1 VQQSIVQAFPKAD
14 MSIAVV
20 WMDVLPLDSEKTARK
35 TAGLMSYDP
44 RLRHFHDPD
53 KRVGKALAKTLKWEG
68 YAWDIY
74 VFYDKG
80 TVWRGELPPAP
91 ADYVHQLGEHS
102 DDGHFHHGEDLTREL
117 HKVMTRITAAPLAA
131 PAPAKK
137 GGDR

>member
-1 VQQSIVQAFPKAD
+1 MQGFPKAD

-20 WMDVLPLDSEKTARK
+20 WMDVLPMDSEKTARK
-35 TAGLMSYDP
+35 TAALLSNDP

-53 KRVGKALAKTLKWEG
+53 KRVGKALAKTLKWEES

-80 TVWRGELPPAP
+80 AMWRGAQPPVP
-91 ADYVHQLGEHS
+91 LDYVHQLGGRA
-102 DDGHFHHGEDLTREL
+102 DDGHFHIGEALTREL
-117 HKVMTRITAAPLAA
+117 RKVMTRITAAATAA
-131 PAPAKK
+131 PDPAKK

>member
-1 VQQSIVQAFPKAD
+1 MVQAFPKAD

-35 TAGLMSYDP
+35 TASLMSNDP
-44 RLRHFHDPD
+44 RLRHFYDPD

-80 TVWRGELPPAP
+80 AVWRGAQPPVP
-91 ADYVHQLGEHS
+91 LEYVHQLGMYAN
-102 DDGHFHHGEDLTREL
+102 DGHYHPGEKLTQEL
-117 HKVMTRITAAPLAA
+117 RKVMTRITAAPPAA
-131 PAPAKK
+131 PAPTKK
-137 GGDR
+137 GGGR